1 MDAFFEGRQSDSP
14 YIETIWR
21 GHSGRNYSR
30 TCPADSRWNL
40 LLLKEKGRVKVTVEG
55 PTTRA
60 ISKFNADS
68 TEFLVIKFKLGVFLP
83 AFLLTELV
91 NTDLLLPEGARSKT
105 FWLNGSTWQFP
116 DFENA
121 EVFVERLARQ
131 ETLALDPVVKATL
144 QNQSL
149 EISPRTVRRR
159 FLQTTG
165 LTPKGLQQIERAQQ
179 AAALLQQGESIL
191 DTVEAAGYADQPHLT
206 RALKRFF
213 GQTPAQFGKLLLAQ

>member
-1 MDAFFEGRQSDSP
+1 MGAFFEGRQSDSP

-21 GHSGRNYSR
+21 GHSDPNYDR

-60 ISKFNADS
+60 ISKFTAES

-83 AFLLTELV
+83 AFLLSELV
-91 NTDLLLPEGARSKT
+91 NADLLLPEGAGRT
-105 FWLNGSTWQFP
+105 FWLNGSAWQFP

-131 ETLALDPVVKATL
+131 EILAHDRVVQSTL
-144 QNQSL
+144 QNRTQ
-149 EISPRTVRRR
+149 EISPRTVRRH

-165 LTPKGLQQIERAQQ
+165 LTPKELQQIERAQQ
-179 AAALLQQGESIL
+179 AATLLLQGASIL
-191 DTVEAAGYADQPHLT
+191 DTVAAAGYADQPHLT
-206 RALKRFF
+206 RSLKRFY
-213 GQTPAQFGKLLLAQ
+213 GQTPAQFGKELLAG